1 MEIFDTFLSSF
12 QELEAKSNA
21 TVAKIEYN
29 LERINENEGNIQK
42 NQAKCNATVAKIEYN
57 LERINENEGKIQK
70 NHVAIGKQIFC
81 NITRT
86 KSKVVLLA
94 CDCFPNGS
102 ASVFCNDNA
111 KCNCIEGYYGDKCQ
125 NSRFL
130 PLILILSKSHF
141 CFPECDCNPEGTG
154 HCNKENGQCVCKVNE
169 SNGRTWYGDR
179 CQYCQLI

>member
-1 MEIFDTFLSSF
+1 MG
-12 QELEAKSNA
+12 ELEAKSNA

-70 NHVAIGKQIFC
+70 NHVAI
-81 NITRT
+81 
-86 KSKVVLLA
+86 A

-125 NSRFL
+125 N
-130 PLILILSKSHF
+130 K
-141 CFPECDCNPEGTG
+141 CECNPEGTG
-154 HCNKENGQCVCKVNE
+154 HCNKKNGQCSCKVNE

-179 CQYCQLI
+179 CQYC